1 METPA
6 WMSKLTYQTVKTNGI
21 DLHFV
26 EQGTGPT
33 VLLLHGFPEIW
44 YGWRYQIPPL
54 VERGYHVAAT
64 DLRGNGKSKGPS
76 DIGLYTILHVVGDM
90 IGLLDD
96 LKEERVFVVGH
107 DWGALIAWELSLK
120 NLK

>member
-1 METPA
+1 
-6 WMSKLTYQTVKTNGI
+6 MSCR
-21 DLHFV
+21 
-26 EQGTGPT
+26 GTG
-33 VLLLHGFPEIW
+33 FAREC
-44 YGWRYQIPPL
+44 
-54 VERGYHVAAT
+54 E
-64 DLRGNGKSKGPS
+64 SKGPT
-76 DIGLYTILHVVGDM
+76 DIGLYTTLHVVGDL